1 MDRSQIIA
9 VDFDGTLCFSAWPDV
24 GEPNNP
30 LISYLK
36 RQQKA
41 GNKLILWT
49 CRSGAALDKAV
60 SWCREVADLE
70 FDAVNDN
77 VQEVIDYYGNNSRE
91 ISCDI
96 YIDDRAC
103 VPDIFCTAYG
113 K

>member
-1 MDRSQIIA
+1 M
-9 VDFDGTLCFSAWPDV
+9 
-24 GEPNNP
+24 
-30 LISYLK
+30 
-36 RQQKA
+36 
-41 GNKLILWT
+41 
-49 CRSGAALDKAV
+49 DKAV

-77 VQEVIDYYGNNSRE
+77 VQEVIDYYGNNSRK

-103 VPDIFCTAYG
+103 MPDIFCTAYG